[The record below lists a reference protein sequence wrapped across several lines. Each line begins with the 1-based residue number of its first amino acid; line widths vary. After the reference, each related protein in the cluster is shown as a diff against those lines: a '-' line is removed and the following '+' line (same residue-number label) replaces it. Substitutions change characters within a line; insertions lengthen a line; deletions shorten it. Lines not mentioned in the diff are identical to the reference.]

1 MENNNYNFQDNYYSR
16 PENNQQMNGYN
27 NVNNNGY
34 PYGNAPYNA
43 PAPQQYQPYAPQQQ
57 MPMQPYS
64 QQQYNT
70 YPDNNMNQSPYSYPI
85 PSKEINNT
93 AGFVCG
99 IGSIVFCWSP
109 FLGLAAG
116 ITGVCFSAKAR
127 SESSKPGCRPGN
139 LVVPGLVMSII
150 GIVLSVILTALFV
163 IGFITAA
170 SDPSSLY
177 DDDDEYSYYYFY
189 DYEPGEY
196 T

>member
-1 MENNNYNFQDNYYSR
+1 MDNDNYNYPDNYYSR

-27 NVNNNGY
+27 NMNNNGY
-34 PYGNAPYNA
+34 APYNA
-43 PAPQQYQPYAPQQQ
+43 PAPQQYQPYSPQQQ
-57 MPMQPYS
+57 MPVQPYG
-64 QQQYNT
+64 QQQYNM

-109 FLGLAAG
+109 LLGIGAG
-116 ITGVCFSAKAR
+116 ITGICFSAKAR

-139 LVVPGLVMSII
+139 LVMPGLVMSII
-150 GIVLSVILTALFV
+150 GIVLSVVITALFI
-163 IGFITAA
+163 IGLFTAA
-170 SDPSSLY
+170 SDNSFWEEG
-177 DDDDEYSYYYFY
+177 DDEYSYYYFY